1 MTVNTPQLGDG
12 QYVTTSSISI
22 TGGPSR
28 STLKAEDVV
37 ATSVLS
43 TAALTAQGAFTAN
56 GAVTA
61 ASTLSVAGAVTMQ
74 STAQVRSALT
84 AVGWLYASVFISSST
99 TAQSLVTSKVSQQ
112 GQIAI
117 SILSLTSNGAQLGV
131 RSGNTVYIFES
142 TAQG

>member
-1 MTVNTPQLGDG
+1 MTVNTAYMDDG
-12 QYVTTSSISI
+12 QFTTGSSFSAVA
-22 TGGPSR
+22 SR
-28 STLKAEDVV
+28 ATVKAQDVV

-43 TAALTAQGAFTAN
+43 TAALTVQNAGTYN
-56 GAVTA
+56 GAATF
-61 ASTLSVAGAVTMQ
+61 ASTVSVAGAVTMQ

-117 SILSLTSNGAQLGV
+117 SILSLTSNGAQMGV